1 MSAAKYKETLSMTR
15 QEAADRIIALGRA
28 LSADLPVTL
37 MIGGRTIALDVSEPL
52 VVELEAKVGDTHD
65 ELEVE
70 LKWSSH
76 KASMPRSGNQSAPT

>member
-1 MSAAKYKETLSMTR
+1 MAEAKYKETLSMTR

-70 LKWSSH
+70 LKWSGH
-76 KASMPRSGNQSAPT
+76 KASMPRPGNQSAPT